1 MPLTLEEQRSLLRT
15 VVRSIDK
22 KADFNASLQEGDQ
35 PGLIVNLQ
43 LRKYKVN
50 VFISTD
56 QIEGAAQDSIRRSQ
70 LRIVLKRALDKA
82 MFEPATIA
90 STKMMRGKVI
100 EGGFFRSDQGNRGGR
115 R

>member
-15 VVRSIDK
+15 VIRSIDR
-22 KADFNASLQEGDQ
+22 KADFSASLQEGDQ
-35 PGLIVNLQ
+35 PGLIVSVS
-43 LRKYKVN
+43 LRKYKAN
-50 VFISTD
+50 VFLSTE
-56 QIEGAAQDSIRRSQ
+56 QIEGATQDSMRRSQ
-70 LRIVLKRALDKA
+70 LRTTIKRALDRA

-100 EGGFFRSDQGNRGGR
+100 EGGYFRSDQGRGGR